1 MHDKRFDP
9 SQAHKLEDP
18 ERLTW
23 MPPQEIVQA
32 LDIAQGM
39 TVADIGAGTGYF
51 AIPMARAV
59 GTQGKV
65 LAVDVS
71 EQMLQYLREKL
82 SQPDGPKNIELSEAE
97 ATSSGLSTASC
108 DLVFYGNVWH
118 EIEDHLQALREAS
131 RLLRPEGRIAIL
143 DWSPDATRPPGPP
156 IEHRIARLAVEKMVR
171 DNAWPVLTSQ
181 AIGVY
186 SYLVIAQSPPPL
198 A

>member
-1 MHDKRFDP
+1 MHDRRFDP

-23 MPPQEIVQA
+23 MAPQEILGA
-32 LDIAQGM
+32 LDITHGM

-51 AIPMARAV
+51 AIPLAHAV

-71 EQMLQYLREKL
+71 GQMLQYLREKL
-82 SQPDGPKNIELSEAE
+82 SQTGAPENIELLEAE
-97 ATSSGLSTASC
+97 ATSSGLPTASC
-108 DLVFYGNVWH
+108 DLVFYANIWH

-131 RLLRPEGRIAIL
+131 RILRPKGRIAIL
-143 DWSPDATRPPGPP
+143 DWSPEATRPPGPP
-156 IEHRIARLAVEKMVR
+156 IEHRLARSAVEKMVS
-171 DNAWPVLTSQ
+171 DSAWPVLKSRE
-181 AIGVY
+181 IGAY
-186 SYLVIAQSPPPL
+186 SYLIVAQSPQPL